1 MRIVLVT
8 LAVLAL
14 AGCGAQQKSADTA
27 TTTAEP
33 IAADT
38 AATTAGPIAAG
49 TEAVVA
55 AAPQLIETLTNQ
67 KLVYECPKCG
77 MDFDAAGTCSM
88 GCAELVATKVD
99 YICPQDGQAV
109 EQAGTCPRCP
119 MNARVEKTAMAA
131 AAAPGR
137 N

>member
-1 MRIVLVT
+1 MRTFLVT

-27 TTTAEP
+27 AGTP
-33 IAADT
+33 PP
-38 AATTAGPIAAG
+38 AATPAPASGAGGAAG
-49 TEAVVA
+49 SDAVTA
-55 AAPQLIETLTNQ
+55 AAPQLIESLTDQ

-88 GCAELVATKVD
+88 DGAELVATKVE
-99 YICPQDGQAV
+99 YVCPKDGQAV
-109 EQAGTCPRCP
+109 EKAGKCPRCP
-119 MNARVEKTAMAA
+119 MNARIEKTAMTGTATS
-131 AAAPGR
+131 GK